1 MLCFFYHALTLPQYD
16 WFTTSWIYH
25 AKPKWPFFYGGMI
38 DHWIL
43 GYPTLEQTQEEDVGD
58 LLTAENVKVPP
69 MILENYGCF

>member
-1 MLCFFYHALTLPQYD
+1 
-16 WFTTSWIYH
+16 
-25 AKPKWPFFYGGMI
+25 MI